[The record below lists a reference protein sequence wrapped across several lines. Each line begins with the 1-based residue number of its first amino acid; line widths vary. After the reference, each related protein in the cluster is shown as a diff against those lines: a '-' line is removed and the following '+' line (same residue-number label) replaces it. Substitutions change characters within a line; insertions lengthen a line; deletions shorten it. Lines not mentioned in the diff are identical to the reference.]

1 MSVRSGFFNSSNGD
15 RKYDAEDIGNY
26 FRGLITNGVLEAIDN
41 RLQVTA
47 GEGLSVN
54 VDTGQ
59 AFVNCHWLI
68 NDAMLSLS
76 LAAADVQYSRID
88 RVVLRLDTS
97 DSVRAINIAV
107 LKGEN
112 SLNPTAPALTRGVS
126 VHELC
131 LAEIYVAANATT
143 INQTNITDKRADTA
157 LCGFVTSLVDQVDT
171 SDLYAQYEAAFSQKA
186 NEFDAY
192 MIAQRANFDAWY
204 QTLTEELTVDVD
216 LSLGQYQNIINLT
229 ADTSEISIGIAEYEI
244 GDLLFVYVNG
254 VLFSEGIDYTISTE
268 KKIIFNDVLDSDNT
282 ITLICIKS
290 VARNFGDISEIL
302 GKISAVTAEADTNS
316 GTPTVEAT
324 LGGTE
329 DAPTLHFAF
338 RNIKGADGKSISSI
352 TRKFARSSSNSTAPT
367 SWQDTVPTLTATYRY
382 LWSYDI
388 ITFTDGTAFETPV
401 GVYGVYGNSGATGAT
416 PNLSMGT
423 VNTLEAGADATAN
436 ITGTA
441 AKPVLNLGIPKGDTG
456 SDGYTIVL
464 SKETHIFEG
473 AGKYPDGKQS
483 VNVAVKAY
491 KGATQIPVTIGE
503 ISNLGT
509 GVSVRYNNN
518 GNAFANFT
526 VTVEATMPNQ
536 SGLLTVPLT
545 IDGKSFTRYFSFAVA
560 YTGETPDLKIGTVET
575 LAAGTA
581 ATASIAGT
589 AEKPVLNLG
598 IPKGGTGATPDLKIG
613 TVETLA
619 AGSDATAS
627 ITGSAEKPVLNLGIP
642 EGKGAVTG
650 EVLFSGTMGNTQ
662 QDADLSSI
670 VINNIAKYKVVICE
684 LYGGYNVLCTVATSS
699 NNCEIMGSMCNN
711 TNDDLMSYCVSIL
724 CNPTGVGVINVSHK
738 VKDTVSG
745 QSKSWEKVNKIIG
758 IC

>member
-26 FRGLITNGVLEAIDN
+26 FRGLITNGVLDAIDN

-143 INQTNITDKRADTA
+143 INQTNITDKRADTV
-157 LCGFVTSLVDQVDT
+157 LCGFVTGLVDQVDT

-186 NEFDAY
+186 SEFDAY

-229 ADTSEISIGIAEYEI
+229 ADTSEISIGISEYEI

-268 KKIIFNDVLDSDNT
+268 KKIIFDDVLDSDNT

-290 VARNFGDISEIL
+290 VARNFGDASEIL
-302 GKISAVTAEADTNS
+302 GKIAAVTAEADANS
-316 GTPTVEAT
+316 GTPIVEAT

-338 RNIKGADGKSISSI
+338 RNIKGKDGKSISSI
-352 TRKFARSSSNSTAPT
+352 TRKFARSTSNSTVPT
-367 SWQDTVPTLTATYRY
+367 SWQNTVPTLSTQYKF

-388 ITFTDGTAFETPV
+388 IEYSDGTTQETPK
-401 GVYGVYGNSGATGAT
+401 GVIGAWGNTGSTGAT
-416 PNLSMGT
+416 PEFSMGT
-423 VNTLEAGADATAN
+423 VETLAAGSDATAS

-441 AKPVLNLGIPKGDTG
+441 AKPVLNLGIPKGNTG
-456 SDGYTIVL
+456 SDGYSISL
-464 SKETHIFEG
+464 STPSCLFDGSLI
-473 AGKYPDGKQS
+473 AGGHTQGCYIY
-483 VNVAVKAY
+483 VYAY
-491 KGATQIPVTIGE
+491 KGATQIPVTIGAVKE
-503 ISNLGT
+503 NGLSSGL
-509 GVSVRYNNN
+509 YNGMTAAALNN
-518 GNAFANFT
+518 GTVNARVYVSISSGFDRDT
-526 VTVEATMPNQ
+526 
-536 SGLLTVPLT
+536 GLLGIPLT
-545 IDGKSFTRYFSFAVA
+545 VDGKSFTRYFSYA
-560 YTGETPDLKIGTVET
+560 
-575 LAAGTA
+575 
-581 ATASIAGT
+581 IAKEG
-589 AEKPVLNLG
+589 A
-598 IPKGGTGATPDLKIG
+598 TGATPELSIG

-627 ITGSAEKPVLNLGIP
+627 ITGTAAKPVLNLGIP
-642 EGKGAVTG
+642 EGKGASIG
-650 EVLFSGTMGNTQ
+650 EVLFEGTMGNTR

-670 VINNIAKYKVVICE
+670 VINNIANYKVVICE
-684 LYGGYNVLCTVATSS
+684 FSNDYSVLCAVHISS
-699 NNCEIMGSMCNN
+699 SGCEIMGSICVGV
-711 TNDDLMSYCVSIL
+711 TDLTSICAAL
-724 CNPTGVGVINVSHK
+724 ICDHTGVGVVNVSCEVVDK
-738 VKDTVSG
+738 VNE
-745 QSKSWEKVNKIIG
+745 QQKSWLTVTKIIG

>member
-157 LCGFVTSLVDQVDT
+157 LCGFVTGLVDQVDT

-186 NEFDAY
+186 SEFDAY
-192 MIAQRANFDAWY
+192 MIAQRTNFDAWY

-290 VARNFGDISEIL
+290 VARNFGDASEIL
-302 GKISAVTAEADTNS
+302 GKIAAVTAEADSSS

-367 SWQDTVPTLTATYRY
+367 SWQDTVPTLSPTYKF

-388 ITFTDGTAFETPV
+388 IEYSDGTTQETPKGVV
-401 GVYGVYGNSGATGAT
+401 GAWGNTGSTGAT

-423 VNTLEAGADATAN
+423 VDTLEAGADATAN

-456 SDGYTIVL
+456 ADGYSISL
-464 SKETHIFEG
+464 STPSYLFDESLL
-473 AGKYPDGKQS
+473 AGGHTQGCYIY
-483 VNVAVKAY
+483 VYAY
-491 KGATQIPVTIGE
+491 KGATRLPVTIG
-503 ISNLGT
+503 T
-509 GVSVRYNNN
+509 VSEN
-518 GNAFANFT
+518 GLS
-526 VTVEATMPNQ
+526 
-536 SGLLTVPLT
+536 SGLYDGMTATPQSNGTANATIYVKISQGFDRDIGLLKIPLTV
-545 IDGKSFTRYFSFAVA
+545 DGKSFTRYFSYAIAKVGA
-560 YTGETPDLKIGTVET
+560 TPEISIGTVET
-575 LAAGTA
+575 LAAGSA
-581 ATASIAGT
+581 ATASITGST
-589 AEKPVLNLG
+589 AKPVLNLG
-598 IPKGGTGATPDLKIG
+598 IPKGEKGEG
-613 TVETLA
+613 V
-619 AGSDATAS
+619 S
-627 ITGSAEKPVLNLGIP
+627 I
-642 EGKGAVTG
+642 G
-650 EVLFSGTMGNTQ
+650 EVLFSGTMENTKQ
-662 QDADLSSI
+662 SADLSSI
-670 VINNIAKYKVVICE
+670 VINNVAKYKVVICE
-684 LYGGYNVLCTVATSS
+684 LQGGCNVLCTAVTSDNS
-699 NNCEIMGSMCNN
+699 CEITGSLCNAIS
-711 TNDDLMSYCVSIL
+711 DLISYCVTII
-724 CNPTGVGVINVSHK
+724 CDPTGVGVINVSHSI
-738 VKDTVSG
+738 KDTVNS
-745 QSKSWEKVNKIIG
+745 QTKSWLTVNKIIG